1 MRIARL
7 SLVLTLLL
15 PASAWAC
22 SCVPPGSP
30 EEEAARADH
39 VFVGN
44 VVAMR
49 PIETLS
55 WWKRFLIRVGLAEPE
70 PEGPPEYTVVLR
82 EVEAFKGARAGE
94 FTVRT
99 TDSGGL
105 CGYPFKAGERYVV
118 YGQEHRGAPYAGIC
132 SLTGPAADSRS
143 GLPWLRANRGR
154 IP

>member
-1 MRIARL
+1 MRAPV
-7 SLVLTLLL
+7 LVFFVAVLL
-15 PASAWAC
+15 PWAAHAC
-22 SCVPPGSP
+22 SCIPPGSP

-39 VFVGN
+39 VFVGD
-44 VVAMR
+44 VVSVR

-55 WWKRFLIRVGLAEPE
+55 WWRRFSIRIGLTDPE
-70 PEGPPEYTVVLR
+70 PEGPPEYTVSFRDVQ
-82 EVEAFKGARAGE
+82 AFKGARAGE

-118 YGQEHRGAPYAGIC
+118 YAREHRGAPYAGIC
-132 SLTGPAADSRS
+132 SLTGPAAESRS